1 MSAHPFHTLTSTAK
15 TGLRAAVTLL
25 FTLFS
30 LIAPGTMPEA
40 QAGTITMVICTGLET
55 TTVTLDAD
63 GNPVETQHELCDWAG
78 QAKVDRAP
86 AIDFPAQAAHISA
99 FAPKLTRTSQAV
111 AQLRPDRTRPRG
123 PPTAL

>member
-1 MSAHPFHTLTSTAK
+1 MSARPFHNLMSTAK
-15 TGLRAAVTLL
+15 TGLRAAITLL
-25 FTLFS
+25 FMLFS

-63 GNPVETQHELCDWAG
+63 GNPVDTQHQLCDWAS
-78 QAKVDRAP
+78 QAALDRAP
-86 AIDFPAQAAHISA
+86 AMDFPAQAAHITA
-99 FAPKLTRTSQAV
+99 FAPKLTRASQAL

-123 PPTAL
+123 PPTPF